1 MGTLICNTRASTPCG
16 IKSVPQDALSEREKQ
31 ALESLTEYS
40 RKNMHIGLEDGE
52 LHASIH
58 TVLFLKEVKKIFF
71 LKHGLLLF
79 LRLGFLGYRE
89 WLSKLVGL
97 Q

>member
-1 MGTLICNTRASTPCG
+1 
-16 IKSVPQDALSEREKQ
+16 
-31 ALESLTEYS
+31 
-40 RKNMHIGLEDGE
+40 MHIGLEDGE

-58 TVLFLKEVKKIFF
+58 TVLFLKEVKKKIFF